1 MNDQILPLKS
11 LMIGQCRKKNR
22 TIGSEDR
29 FLMLGPTQLLI
40 ARDPNFE
47 NIVNVIPMEGGFCI
61 CRTEERRKDT
71 LTILT
76 QQRFFE
82 LRFESEHM
90 AAQWRTAINLTLSKA
105 VKVQKYK
112 KRENEQQRNSAKLHM
127 DEAFIL
133 CHRDIMTGIKDI
145 KKNLVDLTNLRKL

>member
-1 MNDQILPLKS
+1 
-11 LMIGQCRKKNR
+11 
-22 TIGSEDR
+22 
-29 FLMLGPTQLLI
+29 
-40 ARDPNFE
+40 
-47 NIVNVIPMEGGFCI
+47 MEGGFCI

-71 LTILT
+71 LTLLT

-90 AAQWRTAINLTLSKA
+90 AAEWRTAINLTLSKA
-105 VKVQKYK
+105 VRVQKYK
-112 KRENEQQRNSAKLHM
+112 KRESEQQRNSAKLHM

-145 KKNLVDLTNLRKL
+145 KKNLVELTNLRKL